1 MSITSHK
8 TLTLFQRGLVALLVA
23 ALVLSAHL
31 LNVAAQENIEDAQD
45 QREQTKEE
53 QLRAQAE
60 LDSINAN
67 YEDFEA
73 AYKAATELVELAQ
86 SRAVAVEAQ
95 LEVAEAQLRRSE
107 ISLDWAAY
115 DRELISKELTNI
127 AIEQYLGAH
136 QDQNDSLL
144 NSQDL
149 TAAMRKNVVIDA
161 VQGAGYDILSEAREA
176 ASYHESLRQRVQDEL
191 AYVDKLKK
199 SVGAEQDQVES
210 ALAIRAKAKEA
221 LDDQR
226 SFWAGRID
234 ELEDEETRLTDFI
247 RGEQRKQELAAA
259 ARAAEEAAR
268 AAEAAGRAEEASR
281 ARARADSLA
290 RASSQGYI
298 WPTAGG
304 IGSYFGPRKHPV
316 LGYTRL
322 HGGIDIGGRMG
333 QPIYAARAG
342 KVIMARRNG
351 GYGNCIVI
359 DHGGGVAT
367 LYAHQ
372 STFVVS
378 NGAIVT
384 QGQHIGNVGST
395 GLSTGPHLHF
405 EVRINGTV
413 TDPLPYL
420 PPRS

>member
-1 MSITSHK
+1 MSNTKNIGTVVLK
-8 TLTLFQRGLVALLVA
+8 RVLIAALTLLAI
-23 ALVLSAHL
+23 LSAHL
-31 LNVAAQENIEDAQD
+31 ISVSAQETIEDAQD

-53 QLRAQAE
+53 QLRAKAE
-60 LDSINAN
+60 FESIDAE
-67 YEDFEA
+67 YEDFEV
-73 AYKAATELVELAQ
+73 AYKAASELVELAQ
-86 SRAVAVEAQ
+86 NRATAVETR
-95 LEVAEAQLRRSE
+95 LEVAQHQLRRSE
-107 ISLDWAAY
+107 ISLEWAAY
-115 DRELISKELTNI
+115 DREIISKELTDI
-127 AIEQYLGAH
+127 AVAQYLGIH
-136 QDQNDSLL
+136 QDQSENLL
-144 NSQDL
+144 NSADL
-149 TAAMRKNVVIDA
+149 TATMRKKVVMDA
-161 VQGAGYDILSEAREA
+161 VQGVGHDIFDDARIA
-176 ASYHESLRQRVQDEL
+176 ASKHKDLHEQVESEL
-191 AYVDKLKK
+191 EYVDQLKK
-199 SVGAEQDQVES
+199 SVAAEQDRVES
-210 ALAIRAKAKEA
+210 ALAIRSKAKAA
-221 LDDQR
+221 LDEQR

-234 ELEDEETRLTDFI
+234 DLEAEETRLTEFI
-247 RGEQRKQELAAA
+247 RSEQRKEELAKA
-259 ARAAEEAAR
+259 AREAAEAAR
-268 AAEAAGRAEEASR
+268 AAEAAGKKAEAEA
-281 ARARADSLA
+281 ARARASSLA
-290 RASSQGYI
+290 AASSQGYI

-359 DHGGGVAT
+359 DHGGDVAT

-405 EVRINGTV
+405 EVRIDGSV
-413 TDPLPYL
+413 VDPLPFL
-420 PPRS
+420 PPR